1 MTNEI
6 KQDQKVSS
14 RPRQLYIDNLRIL
27 LTILV
32 IMHHLALGYGGTGDW
47 PYREPGE
54 LSTVSTIL
62 ITLFLAI
69 NQSFFMGFFF
79 MISSYFTP
87 GSYDRK
93 GAWPYLKD
101 RLIRLG
107 IPLLFFM
114 IVIVPLIGY
123 VLARF
128 YGNPVPL
135 GNFLAQY
142 LGDFKGLTVGSMWF
156 VAALLIFSIFYVLWR
171 LLPIPSI
178 NLDLSESK
186 APSNL
191 AIAGFALVLGLLT
204 FVVRIWL
211 SVGWASPV
219 LNFQFPHFI
228 QYIAFYI
235 VGILAYRGN
244 WFSRLTAAQGKLWF
258 RMVLILLVL
267 FPVLFVT
274 SGALEGDLDKA
285 FGGVHWQSL
294 AYSVWEQFM
303 GMAMIVTLLVW
314 FRSRFNQ
321 QGSLTQKMSVAAYAT
336 YIFHVPVIILLAIAL
351 SSIRLELALKYILV
365 APVAVALSFLVG
377 YVVKRLPIARNI
389 L

>member
-1 MTNEI
+1 
-6 KQDQKVSS
+6 
-14 RPRQLYIDNLRIL
+14 
-27 LTILV
+27 
-32 IMHHLALGYGGTGDW
+32 
-47 PYREPGE
+47 
-54 LSTVSTIL
+54 
-62 ITLFLAI
+62 
-69 NQSFFMGFFF
+69 MGFFF
-79 MISSYFTP
+79 MISSYFSP

-128 YGNPVPL
+128 YGNPVSL

-171 LLPIPSI
+171 LLPIPAI
-178 NLDLSESK
+178 NIYPSEGK

-211 SVGWASPV
+211 PVGWASPV
-219 LNFQFPHFI
+219 LNFQLPHFI

-321 QGSLTQKMSVAAYAT
+321 QGSLTQKMSAAAYAT

-351 SSIRLELALKYILV
+351 SSIKLELALKYILV